1 MTIMLSTTRMSP
13 KYTLIQM
20 TMSAKVGWKIKF
32 KLIISVYGIIALNW
46 VNITDRIIE
55 KKKVEKEPFKA
66 AWHAIVQKEKTKEME
81 MKTVIKEMLVYF
93 TYLGIIM
100 LISYGSRDSDSYRQK
115 TAIEKALIYGGMNC
129 DILPDGACCLYLSR
143 FGTH

>member
-1 MTIMLSTTRMSP
+1 
-13 KYTLIQM
+13 
-20 TMSAKVGWKIKF
+20 
-32 KLIISVYGIIALNW
+32 
-46 VNITDRIIE
+46 
-55 KKKVEKEPFKA
+55 VEKEPFKA